1 MGLLRAIGRAAP
13 VIVAGAAAGWYLR
26 RQGLLGGAPRPA
38 LPWPPD
44 PPEPPP
50 PAPEPPAETV
60 QRQVVEPPPE
70 DPPAVPDDESI
81 EHHAEAVE
89 AVSDAADVT
98 AVVEDLLAA
107 APGEA
112 ETIVDAEVVEEEDP
126 AEQAE
131 RELTERVRIAL
142 AEQPGLLA
150 GSVSVVASGGTVWLR
165 GQLDRPEAITDAG
178 RRAAAVEGVA
188 DVRNL
193 LHLPG
198 TPPPSPGGRAR

>member
-44 PPEPPP
+44 PPEPA
-50 PAPEPPAETV
+50 PAPPEPPPPPPETV
-60 QRQVVEPPPE
+60 QHEVVASPPE
-70 DPPAVPDDESI
+70 DAPDDEPM

-98 AVVEDLLAA
+98 AVVEDLLAT

-112 ETIVDAEVVEEEDP
+112 ETIVDAEVVEDEDP

-131 RELTERVRIAL
+131 RELTERVRVAL

-150 GSVSVVASGGTVWLR
+150 GSVSVVASGGTIWLR

-178 RRAAAVEGVA
+178 RRAAAVEGVT